1 MTSLTQRSSG
11 LVQRRTEASRSAAAD
26 KEWGAGG
33 GLEDEGH
40 RDELGGDE
48 KGDSKETRLTL
59 MEEVLLLGLKDR
71 EVRRPLKGA
80 GFVEGLWGMLT
91 VKGRSGE
98 GVGDVGECLSLL
110 LPLEGG
116 RDTARMR
123 CEQVED
129 LISLEVVLKEE
140 VERLRT
146 IRECEQELDWWRN
159 SLPCLRERYPGDTPK
174 IVVDP
179 LPYCCWRGRGP
190 ERERGMETGPY
201 STLQVSLLPAHLAS
215 PGLRGCMLIE
225 LALRGRLQ
233 LEACGIRRKSLLTRK
248 VSETW
253 NPLKL
258 HYQLRNV
265 RERLAKNLVEKGVLT
280 TEKQNFLLFDMTTHP
295 LTNNNIKQRLI
306 KKVQEAVLD
315 KWVNDP
321 HRMDK
326 RLLALV
332 YLAHASDVL
341 ENAFAPL
348 LDEQY
353 DLATKRMRQLLDL
366 DPEVECMKANTN
378 ERLSASRV
386 SPRL

>member
-11 LVQRRTEASRSAAAD
+11 LVQRRTEASRSAAAAD
-26 KEWGAGG
+26 KERGAGG
-33 GLEDEGH
+33 GPEDEGR
-40 RDELGGDE
+40 RDESGDDE

-71 EVRRPLKGA
+71 EGYTS
-80 GFVEGLWGMLT
+80 FWN
-91 VKGRSGE
+91 
-98 GVGDVGECLSLL
+98 DC
-110 LPLEGG
+110 
-116 RDTARMR
+116 
-123 CEQVED
+123 
-129 LISLEVVLKEE
+129 IS
-140 VERLRT
+140 
-146 IRECEQELDWWRN
+146 
-159 SLPCLRERYPGDTPK
+159 S
-174 IVVDP
+174 
-179 LPYCCWRGRGP
+179 
-190 ERERGMETGPY
+190 
-201 STLQVSLLPAHLAS
+201 
-215 PGLRGCMLIE
+215 GLRGCMLIE

-233 LEACGIRRKSLLTRK
+233 LEACGMRRKSLLTRK
-248 VSETW
+248 VICKSDAPTGDVLLDEALKHIKETQPPETVQNWIELLSGETW

-353 DLATKRMRQLLDL
+353 DLATKRVRQLLDL
-366 DPEVECMKANTN
+366 DPEVECMKTNTN
-378 ERLSASRV
+378 EVLWAV
-386 SPRL
+386 VAAFTK

>member
-1 MTSLTQRSSG
+1 QGYTSFWNDCISS
-11 LVQRRTEASRSAAAD
+11 
-26 KEWGAGG
+26 
-33 GLEDEGH
+33 
-40 RDELGGDE
+40 
-48 KGDSKETRLTL
+48 
-59 MEEVLLLGLKDR
+59 
-71 EVRRPLKGA
+71 
-80 GFVEGLWGMLT
+80 
-91 VKGRSGE
+91 
-98 GVGDVGECLSLL
+98 
-110 LPLEGG
+110 
-116 RDTARMR
+116 
-123 CEQVED
+123 
-129 LISLEVVLKEE
+129 
-140 VERLRT
+140 
-146 IRECEQELDWWRN
+146 
-159 SLPCLRERYPGDTPK
+159 
-174 IVVDP
+174 
-179 LPYCCWRGRGP
+179 
-190 ERERGMETGPY
+190 
-201 STLQVSLLPAHLAS
+201 
-215 PGLRGCMLIE
+215 GLRGCMLIE

-233 LEACGIRRKSLLTRK
+233 LEACGMRRKSLLTRK
-248 VSETW
+248 VSGGKWSCLFLCETW

-353 DLATKRMRQLLDL
+353 DLATKRVRQLLDL

-378 ERLSASRV
+378 EVLWAV
-386 SPRL
+386 VAAFTK